1 MVCSERKSKNRVA
14 WFTIVTRKIPK
25 VVPVNEKLGFLQ
37 PSDQPDNKQCGDAR
51 WILNEVK
58 IGFRCFEE
66 KEIEELENLART

>member
-1 MVCSERKSKNRVA
+1 MYLNLQKEQGKV
-14 WFTIVTRKIPK
+14 PK

-58 IGFRCFEE
+58 IGFRCFEVT
-66 KEIEELENLART
+66 EIEELENLARK